1 VAPYY
6 SRRLRVDRSD
16 GWVDVYPLKRDA
28 NRFRGLYGAARAA
41 EAAGNIAV
49 AREHYAKLQQL
60 TAERELERPELA
72 HAKAF
77 LASR

>member
-1 VAPYY
+1 VEFE
-6 SRRLRVDRSD
+6 RS
-16 GWVDVYPLKRDA
+16 LKRDA